1 LYFSRQ
7 LSNRA
12 YPVDA
17 DSIGLPIV
25 SIGIAVVTLLIPL
38 NLMWWF
44 LLRRYPGK
52 VLLTIS
58 SSGLRTGPRLMGW
71 LGLLV
76 SGLCVLTAVLALVD
90 GEFEPA
96 PLFLAWAYI
105 AVAMRAAYIAATS
118 IRQGSPNN
126 PV

>member
-1 LYFSRQ
+1 M
-7 LSNRA
+7 
-12 YPVDA
+12 DA

-25 SIGIAVVTLLIPL
+25 SIGIAVITLLIPL

-58 SSGLRTGPRLMGW
+58 SSRLRVGPRLMGW

-76 SGLCVLTAVLALVD
+76 SGFCVFMAVLALVD

-96 PLFLAWAYI
+96 PLLLAWAYI
-105 AVAMRAAYIAATS
+105 ALAMRAAYLAAVFRSQCSAT
-118 IRQGSPNN
+118 N